1 MKAPGSTRTRKVV
14 LAWRSFPNL
23 TEARSAFAEASCI
36 YVQTDRRSA
45 PIRIGKASKGL
56 ETRYRGG
63 TGYALD
69 AAMHESGNKV
79 FAAKVPAS
87 QCDEVERALI
97 WRFRHSLPYN
107 NQGKRQQP
115 TETVSIAHRGT
126 VPDFPKRVASPMV
139 DVDP

>member
-79 FAAKVPAS
+79 FAARVSA
-87 QCDEVERALI
+87 VERALI
-97 WRFRHSLPYN
+97 WRSRPSLPYN

-115 TETVSIAHRGT
+115 TETVSITHRGT
-126 VPDFPKRVASPMV
+126 VPDFPRTVASGRA
-139 DVDP
+139 